1 MLMVYSI
8 EYKLWN
14 FYHYNETFFLP
25 QMLFEA
31 NSI

>member
-14 FYHYNETFFLP
+14 FYHYKVPFFICRMFRVAL
-25 QMLFEA
+25 
-31 NSI
+31 